1 MKLLYFIVLTGL
13 CMACHQPRVYRING
27 SLPGALDGYV
37 VKLYNIDTY
46 PDVLLDSTV
55 IKDEK
60 FQLEGTRTFEYPKYC
75 RLVVDMTPDEPDQR
89 KKTLKA
95 YRFFAD
101 NTAMEFQCQMDSMPS
116 YYWEPVN
123 KEHNVTLTGSPTQ
136 DLYQAYKTSVQELS
150 ERKTALWNE
159 YLKVYHVP
167 ALDGIF
173 NTEKGM
179 KIVRELNRVKARLNE
194 ATGEFIK
201 VHNNSVVSLLL
212 ANNLLNPG
220 GLIATRSLGP
230 TRGGLRNQ
238 FGQRI
243 IDSRLTIKNYT
254 TKKEYSGTLLY
265 GYYEVDGEGVTPEAE
280 MTLVDK
286 GVFKKMLNGRIP
298 AKNALETTG
307 SSRFMMIPQSPTVTT
322 GTGTIH
328 VQVDKGISHEKMKKV
343 LIKAAKEA
351 GQSCA
356 YIVRGISGATLEVY
370 RVDLKDGKEARVRAT
385 SFRLPDLTKLLK
397 LVAKDMMSSGAVE

>member
-101 NTAMEFQCQMDSMPS
+101 NTAMEFQCQMDSMPA
-116 YYWEPVN
+116 YYWEAVN

-150 ERKTALWNE
+150 ERYTALRNE
-159 YLKVYHVP
+159 YLEVYHVP
-167 ALDGIF
+167 ALDGIL

-179 KIVRELNRVKARLNE
+179 KIVREMNMLKAQLNKA
-194 ATGEFIK
+194 AFEFIK
-201 VHNNSVVSLLL
+201 AHNNSVVSLF
-212 ANNLLNPG
+212 NLDIKIPEFVL
-220 GLIATRSLGP
+220 SK
-230 TRGGLRNQ
+230 
-238 FGQRI
+238 F
-243 IDSRLTIKNYT
+243 LT
-254 TKKEYSGTLLY
+254 
-265 GYYEVDGEGVTPEAE
+265 
-280 MTLVDK
+280 
-286 GVFKKMLNGRIP
+286 
-298 AKNALETTG
+298 
-307 SSRFMMIPQSPTVTT
+307 
-322 GTGTIH
+322 
-328 VQVDKGISHEKMKKV
+328 
-343 LIKAAKEA
+343 
-351 GQSCA
+351 
-356 YIVRGISGATLEVY
+356 
-370 RVDLKDGKEARVRAT
+370 
-385 SFRLPDLTKLLK
+385 
-397 LVAKDMMSSGAVE
+397 

>member
-136 DLYQAYKTSVQELS
+136 DLYRHIKPLYRNVRKENGLWRIPESISCARPGWNFQYGKGHEDRPGTESCQSPV
-150 ERKTALWNE
+150 ERS
-159 YLKVYHVP
+159 YR
-167 ALDGIF
+167 GIYQSSQQF
-173 NTEKGM
+173 CC
-179 KIVRELNRVKARLNE
+179 IFI
-194 ATGEFIK
+194 TGE
-201 VHNNSVVSLLL
+201 
-212 ANNLLNPG
+212 
-220 GLIATRSLGP
+220 
-230 TRGGLRNQ
+230 
-238 FGQRI
+238 
-243 IDSRLTIKNYT
+243 
-254 TKKEYSGTLLY
+254 
-265 GYYEVDGEGVTPEAE
+265 
-280 MTLVDK
+280 
-286 GVFKKMLNGRIP
+286 
-298 AKNALETTG
+298 
-307 SSRFMMIPQSPTVTT
+307 
-322 GTGTIH
+322 
-328 VQVDKGISHEKMKKV
+328 
-343 LIKAAKEA
+343 
-351 GQSCA
+351 
-356 YIVRGISGATLEVY
+356 
-370 RVDLKDGKEARVRAT
+370 
-385 SFRLPDLTKLLK
+385 
-397 LVAKDMMSSGAVE
+397 

>member
-75 RLVVDMTPDEPDQR
+75 RLVVDMTPDEPNQR

-173 NTEKGM
+173 NT
-179 KIVRELNRVKARLNE
+179 A
-194 ATGEFIK
+194 
-201 VHNNSVVSLLL
+201 
-212 ANNLLNPG
+212 
-220 GLIATRSLGP
+220 
-230 TRGGLRNQ
+230 
-238 FGQRI
+238 
-243 IDSRLTIKNYT
+243 
-254 TKKEYSGTLLY
+254 
-265 GYYEVDGEGVTPEAE
+265 
-280 MTLVDK
+280 
-286 GVFKKMLNGRIP
+286 
-298 AKNALETTG
+298 
-307 SSRFMMIPQSPTVTT
+307 
-322 GTGTIH
+322 
-328 VQVDKGISHEKMKKV
+328 
-343 LIKAAKEA
+343 
-351 GQSCA
+351 
-356 YIVRGISGATLEVY
+356 
-370 RVDLKDGKEARVRAT
+370 
-385 SFRLPDLTKLLK
+385 
-397 LVAKDMMSSGAVE
+397 

>member
-1 MKLLYFIVLTGL
+1 MKLLYFIALIGL
-13 CMACHQPRVYRING
+13 CMCMACQQPRVYRING

-75 RLVVDMTPDEPDQR
+75 RLVVDMTPDEPNQR

-179 KIVRELNRVKARLNE
+179 KIVRELNRVKVRLNE

-201 VHNNSVVSLLL
+201 AHNNSVVSLLL
-212 ANNLLNPG
+212 ADNLLNS
-220 GLIATRSLGP
+220 TRSEM
-230 TRGGLRNQ
+230 TVEEIDGLMNGFAPALQ
-238 FGQRI
+238 NASMMG
-243 IDSRLTIKNYT
+243 DV
-254 TKKEYSGTLLY
+254 KKTAERMRC
-265 GYYEVDGEGVTPEAE
+265 VARGVTFHDIV
-280 MTLVDK
+280 L
-286 GVFKKMLNGRIP
+286 
-298 AKNALETTG
+298 KNL
-307 SSRFMMIPQSPTVTT
+307 
-322 GTGTIH
+322 
-328 VQVDKGISHEKMKKV
+328 KEKM
-343 LIKAAKEA
+343 
-351 GQSCA
+351 C
-356 YIVRGISGATLEVY
+356 R
-370 RVDLKDGKEARVRAT
+370 
-385 SFRLPDLTKLLK
+385 FRNI
-397 LVAKDMMSSGAVE
+397 

>member
-1 MKLLYFIVLTGL
+1 MKLLYFIALIGL
-13 CMACHQPRVYRING
+13 CMCMACQQPQVYRING

-101 NTAMEFQCQMDSMPS
+101 NTAMEFQCQMDSMPA
-116 YYWEPVN
+116 YYWEAVN

-212 ANNLLNPG
+212 ANNLLNS
-220 GLIATRSLGP
+220 TRSEM
-230 TRGGLRNQ
+230 TVEEIDGLMNGFTPALQNASMMGDVANRRRTS
-238 FGQRI
+238 GR
-243 IDSRLTIKNYT
+243 
-254 TKKEYSGTLLY
+254 KESSS
-265 GYYEVDGEGVTPEAE
+265 VTPWRYFRSRICKKTGIRN
-280 MTLVDK
+280 TLQIHSV
-286 GVFKKMLNGRIP
+286 P
-298 AKNALETTG
+298 WCAKSIALE
-307 SSRFMMIPQSPTVTT
+307 I
-322 GTGTIH
+322 
-328 VQVDKGISHEKMKKV
+328 
-343 LIKAAKEA
+343 
-351 GQSCA
+351 
-356 YIVRGISGATLEVY
+356 
-370 RVDLKDGKEARVRAT
+370 
-385 SFRLPDLTKLLK
+385 
-397 LVAKDMMSSGAVE
+397 

>member
-13 CMACHQPRVYRING
+13 CMACHQPQVYRING

-101 NTAMEFQCQMDSMPS
+101 NTAMEFQCQMDSMPA
-116 YYWEPVN
+116 YYWEAVN

-150 ERKTALWNE
+150 ERYTALRNE
-159 YLKVYHVP
+159 YLEVYHVP
-167 ALDGIF
+167 ALDGIL

-179 KIVRELNRVKARLNE
+179 KIVREMNMLKAQLNKA
-194 ATGEFIK
+194 AFEFIK
-201 VHNNSVVSLLL
+201 AHNNSVVSLLL
-212 ANNLLNPG
+212 ANNLLNS
-220 GLIATRSLGP
+220 TRSEMTVEEIDGLMNGFTP
-230 TRGGLRNQ
+230 ALQNASMMGDVKKTAERMRCVARGGTYHDIVLKNLKGENVPLSEYMKPGAYNMFEFWASWCSPCRGEIPHLRH
-238 FGQRI
+238 
-243 IDSRLTIKNYT
+243 L
-254 TKKEYSGTLLY
+254 
-265 GYYEVDGEGVTPEAE
+265 YEVCGKDFNMISVSIDERDTDWKKAVQEEGMQWHQLCDQKGRKGPVAIEYQVSGVPYCIVLDPEGKI
-280 MTLVDK
+280 VC
-286 GVFKKMLNGRIP
+286 GG
-298 AKNALETTG
+298 
-307 SSRFMMIPQSPTVTT
+307 
-322 GTGTIH
+322 
-328 VQVDKGISHEKMKKV
+328 
-343 LIKAAKEA
+343 
-351 GQSCA
+351 
-356 YIVRGISGATLEVY
+356 VRGAELDV
-370 RVDLKDGKEARVRAT
+370 VVQDLLGEK
-385 SFRLPDLTKLLK
+385 
-397 LVAKDMMSSGAVE
+397 AKGL